1 MCGLTKFGTKG
12 NSFLE
17 ANFSK
22 YAFIS
27 SSRENLALTLG
38 CIDENNQLGNCQLY
52 SVKVKEF

>member
-1 MCGLTKFGTKG
+1 MCGLTTFGTKG

-27 SSRENLALTLG
+27 SSRENLALTFG
-38 CIDENNQLGNCQLY
+38 CIDENKN
-52 SVKVKEF
+52 ERDFAP

>member
-38 CIDENNQLGNCQLY
+38 CRWKQSIRQL
-52 SVKVKEF
+52 SIIFSEV